1 MKTKHFFSHLV
12 LVCCLFF
19 AVAQLMPGTVWAKSK
34 SLTLRWAEQ
43 SPPKGVRPE
52 VVKWMGSEIEKRTQG
67 RIKIEMHWGS
77 SLVKRKEMLRGTMIG
92 TCDIGTLNV
101 AFHPSQLRTWGI
113 FNTFMMGPSDPDI
126 VSWVKRTCFDT
137 IPAFN
142 TELEKW
148 NQRWI
153 TFFNYLPSALSS
165 TKPLTS
171 ITQLK
176 GQRMRAPSAWLLAM
190 LKGVGATP
198 VSMPWGEVYVA
209 LQRGTIDG
217 VLTSLDS
224 YYRYSMD
231 EVAKHYLY
239 NMRQWQPQPVL
250 ITINMDTWKRIDAK
264 DQEIILQTGKEANA
278 MENRLNQNYWD
289 ECMNGMK
296 QRSNAIFTEMSKAE
310 IEEWANKPGVKG
322 LPEKWVEDAKKAG
335 TANAQEIMD
344 KVQKIVN
351 EGLAKEA
358 GK

>member
-1 MKTKHFFSHLV
+1 MKSKQFSSTL
-12 LVCCLFF
+12 
-19 AVAQLMPGTVWAKSK
+19 AVALCFLFAIAQWIPGTAAEAK
-34 SLTLRWAEQ
+34 SLTLRFAEQ

-52 VVKWMGSEIEKRTQG
+52 VGKWMGAEIEKRTEC
-67 RIKIEMHWGS
+67 RVKIEMHWGS

-101 AFHPSQLRTWGI
+101 AFHPAQLRTWGI
-113 FNTFMMGPSDPDI
+113 FNTFMMGPSDPD
-126 VSWVKRTCFDT
+126 VVTWVKRTCFDT
-137 IPAFN
+137 VPAFN

-148 NQRWI
+148 NQRLI

-165 TKPLTS
+165 RKPLTS
-171 ITQLK
+171 IEQLK
-176 GQRMRAPSAWLLAM
+176 GQRMRAPSAWMLAM

-224 YYRYSMD
+224 YYRYSID

-239 NMRQWQPQPVL
+239 NTRQWQPQPVL

-264 DQEIILQTGKEANA
+264 DQEIILQAGKEANA
-278 MENRLNQNYWD
+278 MENKLNQDYWD
-289 ECMNGMK
+289 ECMNGMIK
-296 QRSNAIFTEMSKAE
+296 RSNAVFTKMSNAEMEA
-310 IEEWANKPGVKG
+310 WANKPEVKR
-322 LPEKWVEDAKKAG
+322 LPDQWVEDAKKAG
-335 TANAQEIMD
+335 IADAQEIMD
-344 KVQKIVN
+344 KVKQIIN

-358 GK
+358 AK